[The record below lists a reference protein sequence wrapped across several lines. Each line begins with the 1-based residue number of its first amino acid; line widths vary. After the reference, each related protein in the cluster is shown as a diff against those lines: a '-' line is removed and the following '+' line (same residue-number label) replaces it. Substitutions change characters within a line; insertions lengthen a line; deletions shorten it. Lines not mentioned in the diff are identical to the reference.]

1 MAMRWRS
8 GAAPL
13 GVPRLAA
20 VFLASLV
27 VAILVL
33 RPGST
38 RLYNPRISALYSPPH
53 ADTPSHTPIHS
64 SVVVPAYH
72 ERDNL
77 APLVR
82 AVFASVRDPAGTEV
96 VVVDDD
102 SRDGTVQEVERL
114 RREEGFNVEL
124 LVRTDEKGLSSAV
137 LRGFERARGDKML
150 VMDADLQVRGAPFS
164 LPSSRGLA
172 AFPLTLPLPPPPPS
186 CTAPSASRPAPPRRP
201 VDLVPARTRHPLR
214 RGRQHVQGLAPAPP
228 HHLVGRAR
236 PRSPA
241 HERERPYDGLLRHHE
256 RAGAPV

>member
-114 RREEGFNVEL
+114 RREEGSTSSSSSAPTRRGSARL
-124 LVRTDEKGLSSAV
+124 SCAGLS
-137 LRGFERARGDKML
+137 ARGGTRCSSWTQTCRC
-150 VMDADLQVRGAPFS
+150 AAP
-164 LPSSRGLA
+164 PSPFPPLEVSPRSRSRSP
-172 AFPLTLPLPPPPPS
+172 FPLLPPPAQHPPQ
-186 CTAPSASRPAPPRRP
+186 AVHAPPRRP

-241 HERERPYDGLLRHHE
+241 HERERPHDGLLRHHE
-256 RAGAPV
+256 RAGAPL